1 MSKAKV
7 ASLTSAVIATK
18 GTAAPSATTPVKAMK
33 EDAGDRTAV
42 TVRLTPSEYRQLK
55 LHGLEHRQSNQ
66 DIIVAALD
74 AYLSNDVNK

>member
-1 MSKAKV
+1 MSKLKV

-18 GTAAPSATTPVKAMK
+18 GAAAPSAEAPIKSV
-33 EDAGDRTAV
+33 GDRTSV
-42 TVRLTPSEYRQLK
+42 TVRLTASEYRQLK

-66 DIIVAALD
+66 DIIIAALN